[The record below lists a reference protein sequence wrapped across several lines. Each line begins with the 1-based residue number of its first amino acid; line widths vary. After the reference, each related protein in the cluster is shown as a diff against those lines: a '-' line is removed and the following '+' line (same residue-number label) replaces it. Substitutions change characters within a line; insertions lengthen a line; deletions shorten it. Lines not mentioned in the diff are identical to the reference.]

1 MWWFMK
7 NNITRQDRYSEVLNR
22 LGNSNSMLGMG
33 AQWEDDSDKCGCE
46 WPGPGSLVSPSLVP
60 VITSCVGRLG
70 AVLPAT
76 LLILHHSLYLSPVK
90 HQHYT
95 PKGQDAVGNM

>member
-60 VITSCVGRLG
+60 CDGSNQLCGAAWCSVTCHTVDTPPQPVPVTSQT
-70 AVLPAT
+70 PT
-76 LLILHHSLYLSPVK
+76 LH
-90 HQHYT
+90 T
-95 PKGQDAVGNM
+95 

>member
-22 LGNSNSMLGMG
+22 FGNCILGMG

-60 VITSCVGRLG
+60 CDNQLCGAAWCSVTCHTVDTPPQPVPVTSQT
-70 AVLPAT
+70 PT
-76 LLILHHSLYLSPVK
+76 LH
-90 HQHYT
+90 T
-95 PKGQDAVGNM
+95 